1 MTTSITPTQ
10 HAVLAYANQHTEG
23 RITWFPD
30 NIKGGARH
38 KVIDGLFNRAL
49 ITKNNTDWFIA
60 AEGYDVLGVPRKAP
74 ISAQTLDTVIASA
87 TAATSTNLRTREH
100 SKQAQVIE
108 MLKRPEGATLAQ
120 MSEVTQ
126 WQPHTLRGAMAGAL
140 KKKLGLEITSEK
152 QIGSDRVYRIT
163 TTCI

>member
-1 MTTSITPTQ
+1 MTTPLKQIKPLTPTQ
-10 HAVLAYANQHTEG
+10 HAILAHAHTHTQG
-23 RITWFPD
+23 RIEWFPD

-38 KVIDGLFNRAL
+38 KVMDGLFNRAL
-49 ITKNNTDWFIA
+49 ITKINTDCFIA
-60 AEGYDVLGVPRKAP
+60 AEGYDALGVPRKAT
-74 ISAQTLDTVIASA
+74 ISVQVVD
-87 TAATSTNLRTREH
+87 AATTKPPRARER

-108 MLKRPEGATLAQ
+108 LLKRPEGATLAQ

-126 WQPHTLRGAMAGAL
+126 WQVHTLRGAMAGAL

-163 TTCI
+163 TTND